1 MQLEHDTQIQS
12 WRKSKLLFKTC
23 LHRPKTHLLHRK
35 FEPKIQIGQ
44 HLIFLTPADICCRY
58 SDACSALLFSSWLRF
73 AAHREDWW
81 IWVGECVNEQEY
93 SGSAECSTRILN
105 AAQNICTDSSWK
117 ASLFYDK
124 CECWVNSIHWILSA
138 WASIR
143 KTMNVCWWKSE
154 ATFILGLTKKVNW
167 SLRALWVLTSRIL
180 AGGLSDSWFCPLCP
194 SGAQVVWK

>member
-1 MQLEHDTQIQS
+1 M
-12 WRKSKLLFKTC
+12 
-23 LHRPKTHLLHRK
+23 
-35 FEPKIQIGQ
+35 
-44 HLIFLTPADICCRY
+44 
-58 SDACSALLFSSWLRF
+58 FSFWLCF
-73 AAHREDWW
+73 ASHGEDWW

-93 SGSAECSTRILN
+93 SGSAECSTRILE

-117 ASLFYDK
+117 ASLCFDK

-143 KTMNVCWWKSE
+143 KTMNVRWWKSE

-167 SLRALWVLTSRIL
+167 SLRALWVPTSRIL

-194 SGAQVVWK
+194 SGRVKIMWFWSSPLSRPTNNRALWSPHTPGFSCRWIVGYSSSLVEGGWIRVMSNKEPSWRRKE